1 MDSKFVNKNKIGIVA
16 ALFLVIFL
24 SQSKTFH
31 FLMHTILGR
40 FVLVLLVLGISTSSI
55 VLGIVA
61 VLFVVIMIYQDN
73 NVYLEGFIEGEG
85 ESEGKDKGKDEMLAQ
100 FKKNLNNQHLSDTT
114 LSSSTASTTIITPAI
129 DATSSEMT
137 TNEVSGFKGRE
148 GFNLTERE
156 SNILKGKKSNEIP
169 FNMNTN
175 VDNVQP
181 SGEDIFNNMS
191 SIF

>member
-85 ESEGKDKGKDEMLAQ
+85 ESEGERKDEMLAQ

-114 LSSSTASTTIITPAI
+114 LSSSTASTTIITPAF
-129 DATSSEMT
+129 DATSSE
-137 TNEVSGFKGRE
+137 VAGFKGRE

-175 VDNVQP
+175 ADNVQP

-191 SIF
+191 SSF

>member
-85 ESEGKDKGKDEMLAQ
+85 ESEGEGKDKGKDEMLAQ

-114 LSSSTASTTIITPAI
+114 LSSSTASTTIITPAF
-129 DATSSEMT
+129 DAT
-137 TNEVSGFKGRE
+137 TNEVAGFKGRE

-175 VDNVQP
+175 ADNVQP

-191 SIF
+191 SSF

>member
-73 NVYLEGFIEGEG
+73 DVYLEGFIEGEG
-85 ESEGKDKGKDEMLAQ
+85 EGEGKGKGKDEMLAQ

-114 LSSSTASTTIITPAI
+114 LSSSTASTTIITPAF
-129 DATSSEMT
+129 DAT
-137 TNEVSGFKGRE
+137 TNEVAGFKGRE

-175 VDNVQP
+175 ADNVQP
-181 SGEDIFNNMS
+181 SGENIFNNMS
-191 SIF
+191 SSF